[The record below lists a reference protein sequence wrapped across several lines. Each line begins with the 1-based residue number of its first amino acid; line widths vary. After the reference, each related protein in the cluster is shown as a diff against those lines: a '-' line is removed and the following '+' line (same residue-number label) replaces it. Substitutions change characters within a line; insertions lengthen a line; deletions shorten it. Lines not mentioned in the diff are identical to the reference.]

1 MKNRN
6 IPFGYCYV
14 NGTVACHPQESTVVV
29 DIFRAYLNGQ
39 SLLTIAEALNEKK
52 IEYMAGII
60 GWNKARLKRIIEDE
74 RYLGKREYPSIV
86 DEKSYQEI
94 QTIKESKNVQ
104 KFVNR
109 KAVIFKLDV
118 PMYCSKCGGE
128 MRRVTDSRFVNKVKW
143 RCKKHGCKT
152 IVAKSDDDLIKEIGE
167 ILSWMQENP
176 ETIAVDMKEKAEPC
190 MKTQVLKNEISRLLD
205 SIDINKELVR
215 EKMLECIAQE
225 YKELDESESQ
235 MERLKDIFRETQPIN
250 GFNLKLFDKTV
261 KAIKLSTD
269 GAIHLILIN
278 NQEIQKEQKDGKESG
293 SCDTTDNQTTGAD
306 EE

>member
-1 MKNRN
+1 
-6 IPFGYCYV
+6 V
-14 NGTVACHPQESTVVV
+14 NGTIACHPQESTVVV

-176 ETIAVDMKEKAEPC
+176 ETIAVDMKERAEPY

-215 EKMLECIAQE
+215 EKMLHCVAQE

-250 GFNLKLFDKTV
+250 GFNLELFDKTV